1 MLFRKLILATLLP
14 LLSNLLV
21 VNASPLL
28 ENDIEPRGLRKTF
41 KKIVSPGEFCSKHP
55 ILVSLREKEHHVE
68 KKFAYSLS
76 VWKNKKGSN
85 DEAWS
90 LIFTP
95 PHPQADLFR
104 FFTKPVANKLKG
116 PLTLK
121 STFELIKHNA
131 VPPDVEIIDLKAT
144 ARFASE
150 EQVGPGLILPI
161 KGPAS
166 KEEGTSLYMVEAML
180 KKLIQGKN
188 LYHPSNPPAPPVELT
203 SFPSIWATRSWPYS
217 REGERVAAS
226 RPSIES
232 AKSFGSEI

>member
-1 MLFRKLILATLLP
+1 MLFRKLILTTLLS

-21 VNASPLL
+21 NLGTWEKIQ
-28 ENDIEPRGLRKTF
+28 ENSISWNITL
-41 KKIVSPGEFCSKHP
+41 
-55 ILVSLREKEHHVE
+55 E

-76 VWKNKKGSN
+76 VWRNKKGSN

-116 PLTLK
+116 PMILK
-121 STFELIKHNA
+121 SAFELIKHNA

-166 KEEGTSLYMVEAML
+166 KEEGTS
-180 KKLIQGKN
+180 
-188 LYHPSNPPAPPVELT
+188 
-203 SFPSIWATRSWPYS
+203 F
-217 REGERVAAS
+217 
-226 RPSIES
+226 
-232 AKSFGSEI
+232 